1 VAGLESEQ
9 LVALQWGRDH
19 LVAET
24 GTPRRK
30 SWAPGRAS
38 MGPRP
43 SGRGNLRRTACSRTP
58 RGCFN
63 GAATIWSRKPGRPRW
78 MSYERPCFNGAA
90 TIWSRKRPPALR
102 WAIRL
107 TTSLQWGRDHLVA
120 ETRGGWP
127 TSPGTQLASMGP
139 RPSGRGNPGP
149 CTASRWCWTRFN
161 GAATIWSR
169 KQHRRRPMARS
180 PKASMGPRPSG
191 RGNVSPTTMVPA
203 ARSLQWGRD
212 HLVAETA
219 YRVCPGQ
226 GLRNGTRRERSVRPT
241 GSPAAGEPRALPKP
255 RITSEFRRS
264 SAGAEEPHH
273 RAARMTLVH
282 SSILKEQQRTE
293 NPIPR

>member
-139 RPSGRGNPGP
+139 RPSGRGNSTGGDRWPGVRRLQWGRDHLVAETCP
-149 CTASRWCWTRFN
+149 PPRWCPQPGRFN

-169 KQHRRRPMARS
+169 KQRTASAQVRGYEMVRDASGRFARRVLRRP
-180 PKASMGPRPSG
+180 
-191 RGNVSPTTMVPA
+191 VS
-203 ARSLQWGRD
+203 Q
-212 HLVAETA
+212 
-219 YRVCPGQ
+219 
-226 GLRNGTRRERSVRPT
+226 
-241 GSPAAGEPRALPKP
+241 
-255 RITSEFRRS
+255 
-264 SAGAEEPHH
+264 
-273 RAARMTLVH
+273 
-282 SSILKEQQRTE
+282 
-293 NPIPR
+293 

>member
-1 VAGLESEQ
+1 
-9 LVALQWGRDH
+9 
-19 LVAET
+19 
-24 GTPRRK
+24 
-30 SWAPGRAS
+30 
-38 MGPRP
+38 
-43 SGRGNLRRTACSRTP
+43 
-58 RGCFN
+58 
-63 GAATIWSRKPGRPRW
+63 
-78 MSYERPCFNGAA
+78 
-90 TIWSRKRPPALR
+90 
-102 WAIRL
+102 
-107 TTSLQWGRDHLVA
+107 
-120 ETRGGWP
+120 
-127 TSPGTQLASMGP
+127 
-139 RPSGRGNPGP
+139 
-149 CTASRWCWTRFN
+149 WCWTRFN

-212 HLVAETA
+212 HLVAETHCRPAAGTVVGSLQWGRDHLVAETA

-241 GSPAAGEPRALPKP
+241 GSPEAGEPRAMPKP

-293 NPIPR
+293 NPKPR